1 MRPPRAARVHA
12 RRAGH
17 RYARGDCVVHGDGQH
32 DAEQGETFAILSSV
46 SVLSPTDTQ
55 FTILPEPYIKTYR
68 LPTPLLIFQLALIP
82 GSLLTGFL
90 LSPLLYLSRHLAQRP
105 IHRLRFPHEKP
116 AHRRLL
122 ALGFYAGAALV
133 VVAVVGMWCRW
144 MLGRRDPWLWALRFI
159 LAGPHFW
166 TRPALL
172 SYWGAL
178 ALFAVAA
185 WQRQLTRARR
195 HRRYVVAPRD
205 STSSSIS
212 ATTSA
217 TTTSLVSRT
226 GESAMSNNP
235 TSHESVASQMMDRA
249 DQRIPTL
256 SVNAR
261 RKSFHALAVA
271 MFIPGM
277 AMDPA
282 FTHLSFSV
290 AFAAFT
296 FAEYVRYF
304 ALWPLGASVHLFL
317 NEFIDHKDSG
327 TAILSHFYLLAG
339 CATPLWLEG

>member
-1 MRPPRAARVHA
+1 
-12 RRAGH
+12 
-17 RYARGDCVVHGDGQH
+17 
-32 DAEQGETFAILSSV
+32 
-46 SVLSPTDTQ
+46 
-55 FTILPEPYIKTYR
+55 
-68 LPTPLLIFQLALIP
+68 
-82 GSLLTGFL
+82 
-90 LSPLLYLSRHLAQRP
+90 
-105 IHRLRFPHEKP
+105 
-116 AHRRLL
+116 
-122 ALGFYAGAALV
+122 
-133 VVAVVGMWCRW
+133 MWSRW

-159 LAGPHFW
+159 VAGPHMW

-172 SYWGAL
+172 AYWGAL
-178 ALFAVAA
+178 ALFSVAA

-195 HRRYVVAPRD
+195 HRRYVVPGARD
-205 STSSSIS
+205 SVSSTASAAVSTATATSNHS
-212 ATTSA
+212 APDADSA
-217 TTTSLVSRT
+217 S
-226 GESAMSNNP
+226 GSNA
-235 TSHESVASQMMDRA
+235 HGHGHGHSVASQMMDRA

-277 AMDPA
+277 SLDPA